1 MKICL
6 AQINPTI
13 GAFKQN
19 VGKICKSINTAR
31 EKGADLVIFPEMS
44 VVGYP
49 PKDLLEL
56 SGFVDSNLKALEE
69 VKNSVTGISAIVG
82 FVDRNVAQ
90 RGKALYNAAAHI
102 KNRKIVSRHY
112 KSLLPTYDVFDEDR
126 YFEPTHDISI
136 AKISGRKFGISIC
149 EDVWG
154 ADVVWPGT
162 IHHKDPVECMVRQGA
177 EIIINISAS
186 PFTIGKQDVRLKM
199 LTGHA
204 KRNKVPIVFV
214 NQIGGN
220 DDLVFDGNSL
230 VINKEGIVVGRAS
243 GFKEDLLMVEFKG
256 SDLTIGGN
264 KSRSAKKETRYAA
277 GEGDI
282 ESVYNALVLGTR
294 DYVKKCGFKK
304 AVIGLSGGID
314 SAVTAVIA
322 VKALGKNKVL
332 GVTMPSTFS
341 SKGSVDDSMVLAK
354 RLGIKCELI
363 PIKSVYNAYTKTLS
377 GVFAGLPFDVTE
389 ENLQARI
396 RGKILMAIS
405 NKHGYLV
412 LTTGNKSE
420 LAVGYCTL
428 YGDMCGGLAV
438 ISDIPKTMVY
448 SLAEYINRRKEIIPA
463 DTIEKPP
470 SAELR
475 PNQKDQDSLPSYDV
489 LDGVLRAYVEESKDV
504 GDIIE
509 MGYDESLVKDIIN
522 KVDRNEYKRKQAAP
536 GLKVTTKAF
545 GTGRRMPLAQ
555 RYTRL

>member
-6 AQINPTI
+6 AQINLTI

-243 GFKEDLLMVEFKG
+243 GFKEELLMVEFKG

-555 RYTRL
+555 RYTR

>member
-6 AQINPTI
+6 AQINLTI

-243 GFKEDLLMVEFKG
+243 GFKEELLMVEFKG

-377 GVFAGLPFDVTE
+377 DVFAGLPFDVTE

-555 RYTRL
+555 RYTR

>member
-243 GFKEDLLMVEFKG
+243 GFKEELLMVEFKG

>member
-243 GFKEDLLMVEFKG
+243 GFKEELLMVEFKG

-555 RYTRL
+555 RYTR